1 MQYVAVDGYGGD
13 HAPVEVVKGVK
24 QALEGV
30 RDLFVYLTGYK
41 EELKKLVVDFP
52 KNLLERLEIVN
63 STEVVRMSDKPS
75 QALRLKN
82 SSMALGVKLVKDG
95 NAEAF
100 VTAGN
105 SGAAM
110 ALAMFTLGR
119 INGVS
124 RPAIATLLP
133 TLEGQMLML
142 DVGANV
148 DCKPQHI
155 LEFSIMGAV
164 YVKYVAGVQ
173 NPRIAILSNG
183 SEPGKGNQLT
193 IASYDLLHK
202 SKLNFVGNIEGD
214 EIYRGKADVV
224 VCDGFVG
231 NVVLKVSES
240 IPDII
245 AEFLREEIKKSFWY
259 KIGFLL
265 AKPAFRVLK
274 TKTDYSEFGGA
285 PLLGVNGACIISHGR
300 SNANAIK
307 NAIIKALKFSKEKV
321 NDKIERTIRNC
332 VVLKQLKGA
341 VRP

>member
-13 HAPVEVVKGVK
+13 NAPFEIVRGVK
-24 QALEGV
+24 QALESV
-30 RDLFVYLTGYK
+30 KELFVYLTGYR
-41 EELKKLVVDFP
+41 EELKKLIADFP
-52 KNLLERLEIVN
+52 KELLERLEIVD
-63 STEVVRMSDKPS
+63 SKEVVKMSEKPS
-75 QALRLKN
+75 NALRLKD
-82 SSMALGVKLVKDG
+82 SSMAVGIRLVKEKKAD
-95 NAEAF
+95 AF

-110 ALAMFTLGR
+110 ALAMFKLGR
-119 INGVS
+119 IKGVS

-133 TLEGQMLML
+133 TLSGHMLML

-148 DCKPQHI
+148 DCKPQHL

-164 YVKYVAGVQ
+164 YVKYVVGVP
-173 NPRIAILSNG
+173 NPKIGVLSNG
-183 SEPGKGNQLT
+183 SEPGKGNQVT
-193 IASYDLLHK
+193 IASYELLHK
-202 SKLNFVGNIEGD
+202 SKLNFIGNIEGD

-224 VCDGFVG
+224 VCDGFIG

-245 AEFLREEIKKSFWY
+245 REFLKEEIKKSFWY
-259 KIGFLL
+259 KVGFLL

-300 SNANAIK
+300 SNGEAIK
-307 NAIIKALKFSKEKV
+307 NAILKAIKFSREKV
-321 NDKIERTIRNC
+321 NDKIEKTLGSC
-332 VVLKQLKGA
+332 TVLRQLKGA
-341 VRP
+341 VGQ

>member
-13 HAPVEVVKGVK
+13 NAPFEIVKGVK
-24 QALEGV
+24 QALESV
-30 RDLFVYLTGYK
+30 KDLFVYLTGYK
-41 EELKKLVVDFP
+41 DELKKLIADFP
-52 KNLLERLEIVN
+52 KELLERLEIVD
-63 STEVVRMSDKPS
+63 SKEVVKMSEKPS
-75 QALRLKN
+75 NALRLN
-82 SSMALGVKLVKDG
+82 DSSMAVGIRLVKEKKAD
-95 NAEAF
+95 AF

-110 ALAMFTLGR
+110 ALAMFKLGR
-119 INGVS
+119 IKGVS

-133 TLEGQMLML
+133 TLSGHMLML

-148 DCKPQHI
+148 DCKPQHL

-164 YVKYVAGVQ
+164 YVKYVVGVS
-173 NPRIAILSNG
+173 NPKIGVLSNG
-183 SEPGKGNQLT
+183 SEPGKGNQVT
-193 IASYDLLHK
+193 IATYDLLHK
-202 SKLNFVGNIEGD
+202 SKLNFIGNIEGD

-224 VCDGFVG
+224 VCDGFIG

-245 AEFLREEIKKSFWY
+245 REFLKEEIKKSFWY
-259 KIGFLL
+259 KVGFLL

-300 SNANAIK
+300 SNGEAIK
-307 NAIIKALKFSKEKV
+307 NAILKAIKFSREKV
-321 NDKIERTIRNC
+321 NDKIEKTLSSC
-332 VVLKQLKGA
+332 TVLRQLKGA
-341 VRP
+341 VGQ

>member
-95 NAEAF
+95 DAEAF

>member
-13 HAPVEVVKGVK
+13 HAPFEIVKGVK

-30 RDLFVYLTGYK
+30 KDLFVYLTGYRD
-41 EELKKLVVDFP
+41 ELKRLVIDFP
-52 KNLLERLEIVN
+52 KNLLDRLEIVN
-63 STEVVRMSDKPS
+63 STEVVRMSEKPS

-95 NAEAF
+95 KAEAF

-148 DCKPQHI
+148 DCRPQHI

-202 SKLNFVGNIEGD
+202 SRLNFIGNIEGD

-240 IPDII
+240 IPDVI

-307 NAIIKALKFSKEKV
+307 NAIIKALKFSKERV
-321 NDKIERTIRNC
+321 NDKIEKTIRNC
-332 VVLKQLKGA
+332 MVLKQLKGA

>member
-13 HAPVEVVKGVK
+13 HSPFEVVKGVK

-30 RDLFVYLTGYK
+30 KDLFVYLTGYK
-41 EELKKLVVDFP
+41 EELKRLVVEFP
-52 KNLLERLEIVN
+52 KSLLDRLEIVN
-63 STEVVRMSDKPS
+63 STEVVRMSEKPS

-82 SSMALGVKLVKDG
+82 SSMALGIKLVKDG
-95 NAEAF
+95 KAEAF

-119 INGVS
+119 IKGIS

-133 TLEGQMLML
+133 TLEGQMLLL

-173 NPRIAILSNG
+173 NPKIAILSNG

-202 SKLNFVGNIEGD
+202 SRLNFIGNIEGD

-245 AEFLREEIKKSFWY
+245 AEFLKEEIKKSFWY

-285 PLLGVNGACIISHGR
+285 PLLGVDGACIISHGR

-307 NAIIKALKFSKEKV
+307 NAIIRALKFSREKV
-321 NDKIERTIRNC
+321 NDKIEKTIENC

-341 VRP
+341 VRL